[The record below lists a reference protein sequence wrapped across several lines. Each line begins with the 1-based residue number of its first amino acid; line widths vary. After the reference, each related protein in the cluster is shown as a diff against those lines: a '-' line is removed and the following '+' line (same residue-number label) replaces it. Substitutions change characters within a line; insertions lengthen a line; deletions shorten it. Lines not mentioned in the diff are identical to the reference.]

1 MSQLSNSDYAA
12 LVEELVWE
20 RDQLASRLEEQR
32 DALEATTAYVE
43 LFTKDGVRKQP
54 PAWAIGH
61 DGDFDAQ
68 VMADRARSVLAKPSS
83 MSSIA

>member
-12 LVEELVWE
+12 LVQELMCE

-54 PAWAIGH
+54 LPGLSTWLVIP
-61 DGDFDAQ
+61 
-68 VMADRARSVLAKPSS
+68 MPR
-83 MSSIA
+83 

>member
-12 LVEELVWE
+12 LVQELMCE

-54 PAWAIGH
+54 PAWAVNLA
-61 DGDFDAQ
+61 GDFDAQ
-68 VMADRARSVLAKPSS
+68 VMADRARSVLAMPSPV
-83 MSSIA
+83 SSIA